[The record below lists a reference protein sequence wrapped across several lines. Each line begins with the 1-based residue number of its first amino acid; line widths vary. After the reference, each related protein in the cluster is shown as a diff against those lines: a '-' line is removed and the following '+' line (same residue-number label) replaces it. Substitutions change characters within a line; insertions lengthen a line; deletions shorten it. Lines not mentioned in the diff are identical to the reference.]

1 MTHSLWRATGAALL
15 AVLVVGAPA
24 FGQISFVG
32 EWSGRYH
39 EDQPDR
45 VPGEEP
51 GDFSGVPLNEAA
63 RFFGDSWDVARH
75 SVLEHQC
82 APYTLPDMFFGPNQF
97 RIWETHNP
105 DTQELISIEMY
116 LGTYQQRRTIWMDGR
131 SHPPAYAPHTFM
143 GFSTGEWNGDILTIT
158 TTHIK
163 AGYYRRTGI
172 PASDRLTVVEH
183 WMRHGNVL
191 SQVTIASDPVYLS
204 EPYIRSQEFV
214 MMERG
219 NTNWLYNCE
228 YVMEVPTDK
237 NHVPHFLP
245 GENPFIGEFAA
256 KHAMPEAGVRGGA
269 ETLLPG
275 WKPGDKP
282 APPRP
287 NANGGFRPEVQPA
300 PLPAGEVRAVHVQ
313 GNVHMIVGAGSNI
326 AVQVGDDGVIV
337 VDTGNG
343 TMTDKVLAAIRE
355 ITPPGKEIRWLVN
368 TTWRPEHTG
377 GNAAIAKT
385 GRTVNGNTAAII
397 AHENAALRMV
407 AADVPADARPY
418 NTFFEDR
425 RDFPF
430 NGEPVVVLHPASAN
444 TDTQAM
450 VMFRRSDVI
459 VTGPLFRMDAYPLIE
474 PDKGGSINGTI
485 DALNQLL
492 DLTVPSKSF
501 QEAGTVIIPA
511 HGRISDEHE
520 LVMYRDMLYIVRDRI
535 KAMAEK
541 KMTLDQVKAARP
553 TLDYDGRYNTPDS
566 PAATFIEAIYRE
578 MSGQGAA
585 PAGSAR

>member
-1 MTHSLWRATGAALL
+1 L
-15 AVLVVGAPA
+15 
-24 FGQISFVG
+24 
-32 EWSGRYH
+32 
-39 EDQPDR
+39 
-45 VPGEEP
+45 
-51 GDFSGVPLNEAA
+51 
-63 RFFGDSWDVARH
+63 
-75 SVLEHQC
+75 
-82 APYTLPDMFFGPNQF
+82 
-97 RIWETHNP
+97 
-105 DTQELISIEMY
+105 
-116 LGTYQQRRTIWMDGR
+116 
-131 SHPPAYAPHTFM
+131 
-143 GFSTGEWNGDILTIT
+143 
-158 TTHIK
+158 
-163 AGYYRRTGI
+163 
-172 PASDRLTVVEH
+172 
-183 WMRHGNVL
+183 
-191 SQVTIASDPVYLS
+191 
-204 EPYIRSQEFV
+204 
-214 MMERG
+214 
-219 NTNWLYNCE
+219 
-228 YVMEVPTDK
+228 
-237 NHVPHFLP
+237 
-245 GENPFIGEFAA
+245 
-256 KHAMPEAGVRGGA
+256 
-269 ETLLPG
+269 
-275 WKPGDKP
+275 
-282 APPRP
+282 
-287 NANGGFRPEVQPA
+287 
-300 PLPAGEVRAVHVQ
+300 
-313 GNVHMIVGAGSNI
+313 GAGSNI

-501 QEAGTVIIPA
+501 QEAGTFIIPA